1 MEQLALTL
9 HEQRALERGVATR
22 QTRLK
27 CGRIIFDGLEALADK
42 PELGDALDALSQ
54 AEQESLKLWLE
65 AQIDSYPDTL
75 GGTSKE
81 LEEEMCVYRKV
92 LNTLS

>member
-1 MEQLALTL
+1 M
-9 HEQRALERGVATR
+9 HEKYALERGTATR
-22 QTRLK
+22 HTRLK
-27 CGRIIFDGLEALADK
+27 CGRIVFDGIEAK
-42 PELGDALDALSQ
+42 GLDHLT
-54 AEQESLKLWLE
+54 ESLIFVTHREKLALKEWLE